1 MYLFHHKFAL
11 TSIQILEKSMLI
23 YFINTIKK
31 KIIII
36 LIDTGKEN
44 DKIQCL
50 FTIEFSE
57 NRSRGEHAH
66 MIKLPTKNLLL
77 TLL

>member
-1 MYLFHHKFAL
+1 M
-11 TSIQILEKSMLI
+11 
-23 YFINTIKK
+23 IKK

-50 FTIEFSE
+50 FTIGFSE
-57 NRSRGEHAH
+57 NRSRGKHAH